1 MPPAT
6 TAHRTP
12 EDLFRHGLRL
22 LLDQDF
28 AAWVDLWD
36 DQGVFEFP
44 FAPEGRPRRL
54 EGRSAVAAHMRDYP
68 HHIELHDVPHLTI
81 HQTQAPG
88 TIIAEM
94 SAVGRLVA
102 TDEPFAMSYVAVV
115 AVANGRIAHYRDYGN
130 PLAVPATTR
139 TRTPS
144 ALTAC

>member
-1 MPPAT
+1 MTPTT

-54 EGRSAVAAHMRDYP
+54 EGKSAVAAYMRDYP
-68 HHIELHDVPHLTI
+68 QHIELHDFPHLTI
-81 HQTQAPG
+81 HQTQRTG

-115 AVANGRIAHYRDYGN
+115 TVADGRIAHYRDYWN
-130 PLAVPATTR
+130 PLAVPASMR
-139 TRTPS
+139 S
-144 ALTAC
+144 